1 MWGYIVSQP
10 TICKWLKVPSL
21 YVRVYRPGNCFCS
34 QFICSLIIC
43 EGISKIYQ
51 RKRICRAFPHYM
63 WGYIEPPRRQCV
75 SVCVPS
81 LYVRVYH
88 RDFLMSKTARCSL
101 IICEGISVIF
111 NLFQIP
117 FKFPHYMWGYIIAGA
132 ILGCRELVPSLYV
145 RVYRFKPGDTRIN
158 YGSLIICEGIS
169 EHVQEA
175 AEMLPFPHY
184 MWGYILKIICYNYHV
199 FVPSL
204 YVRVYRTL
212 EECEKF
218 VERSLII
225 CEGISGF
232 LYCNYRPTKFPHY
245 MWGYIASETRRQN
258 RRGVPSLY
266 VRVYPF
272 FWIIPHF

>member
-1 MWGYIVSQP
+1 MQFAQRGVWGGWKPHKYWVFPHYMWGYIDAQMESMP
-10 TICKWLKVPSL
+10 EEEVPSL
-21 YVRVYRPGNCFCS
+21 YVRVYRG
-34 QFICSLIIC
+34 FIYLSFIIHRSLIIC
-43 EGISKIYQ
+43 EGISLPGQ
-51 RKRICRAFPHYM
+51 FWGAGNSFPHYM
-63 WGYIEPPRRQCV
+63 WGYIDLSRE
-75 SVCVPS
+75 
-81 LYVRVYH
+81 
-88 RDFLMSKTARCSL
+88 
-101 IICEGISVIF
+101 
-111 NLFQIP
+111 IP
-117 FKFPHYMWGYIIAGA
+117 
-132 ILGCRELVPSLYV
+132 EL
-145 RVYRFKPGDTRIN
+145 TT
-158 YGSLIICEGIS
+158 
-169 EHVQEA
+169 
-175 AEMLPFPHY
+175 
-184 MWGYILKIICYNYHV
+184 
-199 FVPSL
+199 VPSL